1 MDLIVETPR
10 SNAPER
16 EYILGVILGEFL
28 GLTWLWVPAER
39 TNVCIKQNGVA
50 GEIHLPDI
58 FFAQPPSEW
67 LTAASLPSVPLVAW
81 DTADL
86 SEDITLTHPVVP
98 VLYGATDP
106 VLSRSGTALGLPIDL
121 FGSAFFMLSRY
132 EEAILADRDNH
143 DRFPAMASLAYQAG
157 FLDRPIVDEYVEI
170 LWTALQSLWPGLQRQ
185 PRQARTIVSCDVDS
199 PFATNG
205 ALKGMGRRLAGDLL
219 KRRSTVLACNNF
231 KAGWRAWR
239 GDYSADPNRSA
250 IDWIMEVNE
259 RAGRT
264 VAFYF
269 IPENTEPVVDNR
281 VSLDEP
287 RMRGLLRTIHE
298 RGHEIGLHPG
308 YHTYKHPE
316 AMAQSV
322 ATLRRVLAEE
332 RIEQMQLG
340 GRQHF
345 LRWETPITAR
355 LWDENGLDYDS
366 TLAFADRLGFRC
378 GTCHEYPLYDLQMRR
393 PLRLR
398 EQPLILME
406 CTVIWERYMGLGYS
420 EAAINVML
428 WYRDICRKFDG
439 MFTLLWHNSHMT
451 QDKDKLIYLELIQ

>member
-1 MDLIVETPR
+1 MTLIVETPR
-10 SNAPER
+10 SCASER
-16 EYILGVILGEFL
+16 EYILGIIFGEFL
-28 GLTWLWVPAER
+28 GLAWRWEPAKR
-39 TNVCIKQNGVA
+39 HNVCIKQNGMA
-50 GEIHLPDI
+50 GEILLPDI
-58 FFAQPPSEW
+58 FFAQPDSAW
-67 LTAASLPSVPLVAW
+67 LTVASLPSLPRATW

-86 SEDITLTHPVVP
+86 SGDITLKHPVVP
-98 VLYGATDP
+98 VIYGATDP
-106 VLSRSGTALGLPIDL
+106 VLRRSGTSLELPIDL
-121 FGSAFFMLSRY
+121 LGSAFFMLSRY
-132 EEAILADRDNH
+132 EEAILSDRDNH
-143 DRFPAMASLAYQAG
+143 DRFPATASLAYQAG

-185 PRQARTIVSCDVDS
+185 PRQARTMVTCDVDS
-199 PFATNG
+199 PFAING

-219 KRRSTVLACNNF
+219 KRRSLVLAYQNLM
-231 KAGWRAWR
+231 AHGRAWR
-239 GDYSADPNRSA
+239 GDYSVDPHRSA
-250 IDWIMEVNE
+250 IDWIMDVNE

-269 IPENTEPVVDNR
+269 IPDNTDPVLDNR

-287 RMRGLLRTIHE
+287 RMRGLLRTIHD

-316 AMAQSV
+316 AMAQAV

-332 RIEQMQLG
+332 RIEQLQLG

-355 LWDENGLDYDS
+355 LWDENGVDYDS

-406 CTVIWERYMGLGYS
+406 CTVISERYMGLGYS
-420 EAAINVML
+420 EDALNAML
-428 WYRDICRKFDG
+428 RYRDICRKFDG